1 MTSRT
6 HRHFWTNFN
15 RLPEQVQAS
24 ARKSTGFGKG
34 TPFTHRC
41 NSSHCSVMSGQ
52 YESDR
57 HRALARRSDDLVVW
71 FWIGAHEEYN
81 NLLQRLR

>member
-1 MTSRT
+1 
-6 HRHFWTNFN
+6 
-15 RLPEQVQAS
+15 
-24 ARKSTGFGKG
+24 
-34 TPFTHRC
+34 
-41 NSSHCSVMSGQ
+41 MSGQ